1 MNFMLSVVPDS
12 FFGVAFGG
20 GGSSSSSCGGGD
32 LGFAVPGFHMIRL
45 LLQGI
50 TLSVPSPWSIEEM
63 AKRMIGWS
71 WWEIQ
76 HQAGPLQSRVELFRS
91 GFSKIPLH
99 RCLQRCSAAVV
110 ETSRKRFC
118 VRSLHHW
125 SNLPHKSE
133 IETLERVRSLSSFC
147 FEAFFSAS
155 SPSLVVHSR
164 DLLSVLRSISAS
176 RLP

>member
-45 LLQGI
+45 LLQGV

-91 GFSKIPLH
+91 GFSKIPF
-99 RCLQRCSAAVV
+99 SIAP
-110 ETSRKRFC
+110 
-118 VRSLHHW
+118 
-125 SNLPHKSE
+125 LPP
-133 IETLERVRSLSSFC
+133 TLLLGC
-147 FEAFFSAS
+147 GG
-155 SPSLVVHSR
+155 R
-164 DLLSVLRSISAS
+164 DLPNELLRSIPAHLEHLVS
-176 RLP
+176 